1 MRRTI
6 AIIVASACL
15 LAGCGV
21 SPQSQQAL
29 NTQQAGCNA
38 GNQDAC
44 TAAGYQAQANQQE
57 AAQNTQTATV
67 VAGTAAAVGILGLLA
82 VGLSRHH

>member
-1 MRRTI
+1 MKRAI
-6 AIIVASACL
+6 SIIVASALL

-29 NTQQAGCNA
+29 NTAQAGCNA
-38 GNQDAC
+38 GDQDAC
-44 TAAGYQAQANQQE
+44 TAAGYQAQSNQAE
-57 AAQNTQTATV
+57 AAQNTQNAQ
-67 VAGTAAAVGILGLLA
+67 VAAGAVGAAALLGLLA